1 MKIHAKWS
9 DLRIIG
15 GLAFAPVAVIAVE
28 EAAARFGGS
37 PSWWSNAALGWALRH
52 PYRLLPDGME
62 YDGRPL
68 WTTMNDAGAVTIWAM
83 VMRDEVNYLK

>member
-1 MKIHAKWS
+1 MKMHAKWS

-15 GLAFAPVAVIAVE
+15 GLAFAPVAAIAVE
-28 EAAARFGGS
+28 EATVRFGGE
-37 PSWWSNAALGWALRH
+37 PSWWGNAALGWALRYPH
-52 PYRLLPDGME
+52 RLLPDGME

-68 WTTMNDAGAVTIWAM
+68 WVTMDGDGTVTIWAM